1 MIVTLLLLL
10 ILAATVAALPARER
24 PAGLITALAALM
36 TAGVLAVSEAGF
48 CLTPNGW
55 LFAVALVV
63 ALLNYLLGFAET
75 ETKKHRWEL
84 R

>member
-10 ILAATVAALPARER
+10 ILTATVTCLPARER
-24 PAGLITALAALM
+24 AAGAIAAVAALM
-36 TAGVLAVSEAGF
+36 TAGLLAVSEAGF

-55 LFAVALVV
+55 LFAVALVMAV
-63 ALLNYLLGFAET
+63 LNYLLGFAET
-75 ETKKHRWEL
+75 EVKKHGWEL